1 MGPMPLK
8 KYARGGVATGPQM
21 ALYGEGSQNEAY
33 VPLPDG
39 KRIPVAMQGSSGG
52 STSVVVNVDAT
63 GSKVEG
69 DDQNS
74 KQLGVLLAAAVQ
86 KELVKQKRPGGIL
99 A

>member
-1 MGPMPLK
+1 
-8 KYARGGVATGPQM
+8 
-21 ALYGEGSQNEAY
+21 
-33 VPLPDG
+33 LPDG